1 MWLSNNDANTTAEID
16 GEAMDL
22 TDPEYALKWP
32 REVFIAEA
40 TEMMRADRDRQSFTA
55 DYAFLLQEAFA
66 GSAPAD
72 EYLSIRG
79 MAEWTSEPAV
89 AWGKSIQQIQTITN
103 NVPVVSELLRRANEL
118 QTAATRRPYFTRRN
132 AVQEIDERPSGQ
144 ADWST
149 AKSRF
154 STFIARWQ
162 ASGYFGETYP
172 NGCVDVPDDQEAN
185 LTEKLA
191 ELYGRT
197 PPSVTHSEPD
207 GWSDDEFCDLIELL
221 HDLAARPRNRY
232 YHDFSQ
238 CGHHYS
244 DHALR
249 TGQMLY
255 RILVNELLAAT
266 GIPVRLA
273 TEGEDRGRLITTTD
287 DARTE
292 LLQLVAQQPTP
303 QQAKQVGHAI
313 ALYRSRQSTREDKI
327 SAIREL
333 MALLEPDRYAV
344 LQGTEA
350 EKDNDSLFRIAN
362 TYGIRHNKPTELRD
376 YNIAFLDWMFWAS
389 LAMVQLCKELKS
401 ANSSPNTD

>member
-1 MWLSNNDANTTAEID
+1 
-16 GEAMDL
+16 MDL

-40 TEMMRADRDRQSFTA
+40 TEMMRADRDRHSFTA
-55 DYAFLLQEAFA
+55 DYAFLLQEAFV

-72 EYLSIRG
+72 EYVSIKG
-79 MAEWTSEPAV
+79 MAEWTSEPAA

-118 QTAATRRPYFTRRN
+118 QTAATRRPYFSRRN
-132 AVQEIDERPSGQ
+132 AVEIHERPSGQ
-144 ADWST
+144 PEWST

-154 STFIARWQ
+154 STFTARWQ

-172 NGCVDVPDDQEAN
+172 NGCVDVPDDLEEN
-185 LTEKLA
+185 LAEKLA
-191 ELYGRT
+191 KLYGRT
-197 PPSVTHSEPD
+197 PPSLTHGEPD

-221 HDLAARPRNRY
+221 HDLAARPRNRIH
-232 YHDFSQ
+232 HDYSQ

-244 DHALR
+244 DHSVR

-266 GIPVRLA
+266 NLPVRLA
-273 TEGEDRGRLITTTD
+273 TDGEDRGRLITTTD

-292 LLQLVAQQPTP
+292 LLQLVVQQPTP

-333 MALLEPDRYAV
+333 MAVLEPDRYTV
-344 LQGTEA
+344 LQGTDA
-350 EKDNDSLFRIAN
+350 EKDNASLFRIAN
-362 TYGIRHNKPTELRD
+362 TYGIRHNKPTDRRD
-376 YNIAFLDWMFWAS
+376 YNIAFLDWMFWAT

-401 ANSSPNTD
+401 AQARANSETP